1 MILKSIL
8 FVESWLYSV
17 RIFFFDRLFLPPL
30 TNKKP
35 TKIESHLI
43 SERILLRK
51 NILYFFSWSLL
62 LENPVKVYLFFFL
75 KISCIFLKKEYNSDT
90 TTYGYGIFIFYRLQ
104 QWQKK
109 QIVHA
114 TVETPALADL
124 AAHVHTAKQK
134 ILKLA
139 LAISSSNYRLSLT
152 S

>member
-1 MILKSIL
+1 MTKETLK
-8 FVESWLYSV
+8 
-17 RIFFFDRLFLPPL
+17 
-30 TNKKP
+30 
-35 TKIESHLI
+35 
-43 SERILLRK
+43 
-51 NILYFFSWSLL
+51 
-62 LENPVKVYLFFFL
+62 FFL
-75 KISCIFLKKEYNSDT
+75 LIFLVD
-90 TTYGYGIFIFYRLQ
+90 Q